1 MTFYETRSMRELVA
15 YLSMVWG
22 FGRRRLGWRWTGGD
36 VSNVVREEA
45 LEGRAAFA
53 VLRAVGGA
61 GEARPAREERI
72 LGEAKDGRHE
82 ARPRARRGHDL

>member
-1 MTFYETRSMRELVA
+1 MGVGGLD
-15 YLSMVWG
+15 G
-22 FGRRRLGWRWTGGD
+22 GGD

-53 VLRAVGGA
+53 VLRAIGGA

-72 LGEAKDGRHE
+72 LGEAKDGRHFTSVA
-82 ARPRARRGHDL
+82 ARAGMICDQA

>member
-1 MTFYETRSMRELVA
+1 MTFYETRSMHELVA
-15 YLSMVWG
+15 YLRMVWG
-22 FGRRRLGWRWTGGD
+22 FGRRRLGWRWSN

-82 ARPRARRGHDL
+82 AWPRARRGHDL

>member
-1 MTFYETRSMRELVA
+1 MGVGGLD
-15 YLSMVWG
+15 G
-22 FGRRRLGWRWTGGD
+22 GGD

-82 ARPRARRGHDL
+82 AWPRARRGHEFCDQA

>member
-1 MTFYETRSMRELVA
+1 MGVGGLD
-15 YLSMVWG
+15 G
-22 FGRRRLGWRWTGGD
+22 GRGD

-72 LGEAKDGRHE
+72 LGKAKDGRLE
-82 ARPRARRGHDL
+82 AWPRARRGHDFCDQA